1 MEQKDA
7 RLKRLEE
14 KVKRLE
20 NYYAELETAREREDE
35 DHEASYI
42 RGLMEACQADI
53 DIVREEMRRFR
64 KEFKEYNKMKKTVEE
79 LKKIVKSQQE
89 DIEKATLRIFHLM
102 NDVECLSNSVKLK

>member
-7 RLKRLEE
+7 RLKRLEK

-20 NYYAELETAREREDE
+20 NYYAELETPREDE
-35 DHEASYI
+35 DHEAFYI